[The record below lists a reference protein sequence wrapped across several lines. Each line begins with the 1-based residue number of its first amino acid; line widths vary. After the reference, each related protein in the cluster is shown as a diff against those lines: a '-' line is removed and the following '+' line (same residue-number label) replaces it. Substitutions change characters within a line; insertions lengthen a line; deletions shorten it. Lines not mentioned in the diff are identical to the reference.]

1 MKHMYNAKTIGARI
15 KQCRIAAGMSQP
27 ALAARLGLAKNSRP
41 SISKW
46 EHGASL
52 PSTNQLFAMC
62 EIFNCDIGYLVGD
75 YEREYLTAEILA
87 RGFGIEQE
95 TLEGL
100 WIGGLNN
107 RDDLTIRRLALN
119 RLLQTDDFLLA
130 LESVDLCIAHGE
142 RLVKETYGVES
153 QYTSD
158 DDPIV
163 LAQQL
168 IHPAGIAEASVIG
181 TVYQAAEILVQS
193 LKSWALESMKGGAG

>member
-1 MKHMYNAKTIGARI
+1 MKHKYDKKTIGARI
-15 KQCRIAAGMSQP
+15 KQCRLAAGMKQKD
-27 ALAARLGLAKNSRP
+27 LAARLGLADSSRP
-41 SISKW
+41 MVSKW
-46 EHGASL
+46 ERGAQL
-52 PSTNQLFAMC
+52 PSTEQLFAMC
-62 EIFNCDIGYLVGD
+62 DIFDCDIGYLVGD
-75 YEREYLTAEILA
+75 YESEYLTAEILA

-100 WIGGLNN
+100 WLGGVNN

-119 RLLQTDDFLLA
+119 RLLQTDDFMLA
-130 LESVDLCIAHGE
+130 LGSIDLCISNGE
-142 RLVKETYGVES
+142 KLVRETYGVES

>member
-1 MKHMYNAKTIGARI
+1 MKHKYDKKTIGARI
-15 KQCRIAAGMSQP
+15 KQCRLAAGMKQKD
-27 ALAARLGLAKNSRP
+27 LAARLGLADSSRP
-41 SISKW
+41 MVSKW
-46 EHGASL
+46 ERGAQL
-52 PSTNQLFAMC
+52 PSTEQLFAMC
-62 EIFNCDIGYLVGD
+62 DIFDCDIGYLVGD
-75 YEREYLTAEILA
+75 YESEYLTAEILA

-100 WIGGLNN
+100 WLGGVNN

-119 RLLQTDDFLLA
+119 RLLQTDEFMLA
-130 LESVDLCIAHGE
+130 LGSIDLCISNGE
-142 RLVKETYGVES
+142 KLVRETYGVES